1 VRQRLREAHDQQ
13 RKRRKNDQRIGTKSK
28 KASQPYFSKIL
39 NQLYLWTDN
48 GFFGPGQLTRTH
60 FILQARSISQ
70 PSSKSTLPFAG
81 LHYMKQCQYM
91 DNVHIFVS

>member
-1 VRQRLREAHDQQ
+1 
-13 RKRRKNDQRIGTKSK
+13 
-28 KASQPYFSKIL
+28 
-39 NQLYLWTDN
+39 LWTDN

-81 LHYMKQCQYM
+81 LHYMKQCQNM
-91 DNVHIFVS
+91 IMFIFLFDSLDWDG